1 MNSKTI
7 LMLGD
12 AVLILLFMVVGLNF
26 HDSAAVRLLP
36 NFVPFAFAWWL
47 AGHYTDQWAV
57 PTWRSLWKVIPAAV
71 LAAPL
76 GAVLRAA
83 WLGGVALP
91 LFTGITA
98 AGLALVLIAWRA
110 VYLLVFANRKP

>member
-1 MNSKTI
+1 
-7 LMLGD
+7 MLGD
-12 AVLILLFMVVGLNF
+12 AVLIFLFMVVGLNF
-26 HDSAAVRLLP
+26 HESGAARLLP

-47 AGHYTDQWAV
+47 AGSVTDQWAA
-57 PTWRSLWKVIPAAV
+57 PSWRSLWRVLPAIL

-98 AGLALVLIAWRA
+98 LGLGLVLIAWRA
-110 VYLLVFANRKP
+110 LYPLVFAKRMS